1 MCIIARSYLS
11 SPSVYFKLSTLDLS
25 VRLRVTTGGFVNGK
39 LYVKRGWWWGESL
52 WGGLMLTTCY
62 VSRLLLLVFLMLF
75 SYYPYSINSCI
86 KESWGQDWREEK
98 PHMVGIRPECEAVDA
113 GSDTLSRLRW
123 GAIYLF
129 YCTCWIT
136 ACSST
141 HWASLHRQQDDGNNT
156 AITFQDAFFQSYKL

>member
-11 SPSVYFKLSTLDLS
+11 SPSVYFKLNTLDLS
-25 VRLRVTTGGFVNGK
+25 VRLSYHRWICEWQALRQEG
-39 LYVKRGWWWGESL
+39 WGESL
-52 WGGLMLTTCY
+52 WGGFMLTTCY

-86 KESWGQDWREEK
+86 KESWGQDWMEEK
-98 PHMVGIRPECEAVDA
+98 PHMVGIRPECEAADA
-113 GSDTLSRLRW
+113 GSDTLSWIRW

-141 HWASLHRQQDDGNNT
+141 HRASLGNRMM
-156 AITFQDAFFQSYKL
+156 AITLQ